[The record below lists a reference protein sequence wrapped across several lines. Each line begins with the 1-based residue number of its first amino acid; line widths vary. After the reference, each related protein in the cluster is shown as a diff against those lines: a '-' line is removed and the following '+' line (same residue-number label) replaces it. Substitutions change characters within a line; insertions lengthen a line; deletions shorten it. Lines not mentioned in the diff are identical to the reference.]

1 MKAYRA
7 LLVCGAIFSFSAAKI
22 TASTVIDNTVSW
34 PGWDVGTWG
43 EPLQTATVG
52 QTFTVGADTRL
63 DSFTFFLAH
72 DSSYDPL
79 TFAAYLM
86 LWNPTGNRATG
97 PVLFQSGTLHSN
109 DLGYPP
115 THPGYSVQPFT
126 VLTGGVQLATGQ
138 QYVAFFSTSL
148 VNEGNGKG
156 WLGYAGDTYSGGQF
170 AYIANG
176 TNFSALTTSTWTTGY
191 PDTGG
196 DLAFRMAFNTV
207 PEPRSVLSGALL
219 GGLVLIRHRRQKYV
233 FTV

>member
-86 LWNPTGNRATG
+86 LWNPTGNG
-97 PVLFQSGTLHSN
+97 GKVESSISGS
-109 DLGYPP
+109 
-115 THPGYSVQPFT
+115 
-126 VLTGGVQLATGQ
+126 
-138 QYVAFFSTSL
+138 
-148 VNEGNGKG
+148 
-156 WLGYAGDTYSGGQF
+156 
-170 AYIANG
+170 
-176 TNFSALTTSTWTTGY
+176 
-191 PDTGG
+191 
-196 DLAFRMAFNTV
+196 M
-207 PEPRSVLSGALL
+207 
-219 GGLVLIRHRRQKYV
+219 RRQRIRQERNAAFKNDRKRMMPGMSP
-233 FTV
+233 